1 MRSARR
7 RAIAAV
13 FAFAAGAAGAAACG
27 DDVDRSCASS
37 DLTYETFGA
46 AFVTSW
52 CRGCHSRDQMMRQG
66 APEGVDL
73 DTRADV
79 ERLAGAIRA
88 LAGTGRAM
96 PPAGGPSAEERALL
110 VDWLDCGAP

>member
-1 MRSARR
+1 MRSARSL
-7 RAIAAV
+7 ATWIAASV
-13 FAFAAGAAGAAACG
+13 ALAACG
-27 DDVDRSCASS
+27 DDVDRTCAST

-79 ERLAGAIRA
+79 ARLAGAIRA
-88 LAGTGRAM
+88 LAGAGRAM

-110 VDWLDCGAP
+110 VEWLDCGAP